1 MAYKRKSF
9 RDVLKSI
16 DSKDNYPNIPKVGE
30 SVGWGSLKKYKITPE
45 MRARMERDRKHHA
58 RFYKKG
64 KPKGRYP
71 RPVPGKPGLVY
82 LGNKVN

>member
-1 MAYKRKSF
+1 MAYKQKSF
-9 RDVLKSI
+9 KDVLKSI
-16 DSKDNYPNIPKVGE
+16 DSKDNQE
-30 SVGWGSLKKYKITPE
+30 SVGWGTLKKYKITPE
-45 MRARMERDRKHHA
+45 LRARMERDRKHHA

-64 KPKGRYP
+64 KPKGKR